1 MIKEILRR
9 SPIFLTYFT
18 KFNMENILVVPVLII
33 ISFSILFYILN
44 NLYLKNIELNK
55 SLSKLLNIE
64 SNLSKEFELKLS
76 DSKKFMMVN

>member
-1 MIKEILRR
+1 
-9 SPIFLTYFT
+9 
-18 KFNMENILVVPVLII
+18 MENILVVPVLI

>member
-1 MIKEILRR
+1 
-9 SPIFLTYFT
+9 
-18 KFNMENILVVPVLII
+18 MENILVVPVLII

-64 SNLSKEFELKLS
+64 SNIQGI
-76 DSKKFMMVN
+76 

>member
-1 MIKEILRR
+1 
-9 SPIFLTYFT
+9 
-18 KFNMENILVVPVLII
+18 MENILVVPVLII

-76 DSKKFMMVN
+76 DSKIL

>member
-1 MIKEILRR
+1 
-9 SPIFLTYFT
+9 
-18 KFNMENILVVPVLII
+18 MENILVVPVLII

-76 DSKKFMMVN
+76 DSKNFMMVN